1 MIDPRPEH
9 GCLDPLE
16 MELERARAALPLGAV
31 RLLEA
36 LGVPIGIVGQ
46 LTGAGALGRVR
57 TAIGKGGRWEPV
69 EDGEPR
75 LIVAVR
81 EKGVLVDL
89 VAMSSSERDSWA
101 LRTGAGWLLGY
112 EHFHAAQLGG
122 EDRLRLFGNPVE
134 WMAAGGEG
142 ICVLDWSRTALSA
155 LRGLGS
161 GVAIACDNEGAA
173 EALTNALRWGGL
185 PRVAVDDFRGR
196 EVA

>member
-1 MIDPRPEH
+1 MIAARPDDIWCA
-9 GCLDPLE
+9 GLE
-16 MELERARAALPLGAV
+16 AELAEAAHALPFGAV

-36 LGVPIGIVGQ
+36 MGVPIGVVGQ
-46 LTGAGALGRVR
+46 MTGAGALGRVR
-57 TAIGKGGRWEPV
+57 ASIGKGGRWEPA

-81 EKGVLVDL
+81 EQGVLVDL
-89 VAMSSSERDSWA
+89 AALSSSERDSWA
-101 LRTGAGWLLGY
+101 LRTGEGWLLGF

-122 EDRLRLFGNPVE
+122 ADRLRLFGNPVD

-142 ICVLDWSRTALSA
+142 ICVLDWSRAALSA

-161 GVAIACDNEGAA
+161 DVAIACDNDGAA

-196 EVA
+196 EAA